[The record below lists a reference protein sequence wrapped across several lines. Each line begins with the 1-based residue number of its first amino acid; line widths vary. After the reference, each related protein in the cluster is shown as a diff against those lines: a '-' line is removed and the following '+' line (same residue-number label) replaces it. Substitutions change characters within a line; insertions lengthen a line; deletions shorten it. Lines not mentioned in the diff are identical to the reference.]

1 MRVFVIFSI
10 ALLAPLY
17 VSADV
22 IHLKNGR
29 TIWADHAR
37 DNGTKVEYDRGDD
50 SYAIPKASV
59 ERIEQG
65 GVPPQYAV
73 PASGPEDVGEMP
85 SLAPAENLKDQ
96 DSITGKVV
104 HDGKIDVDALR
115 VIEQEGSAPA
125 ATAYYV
131 AGKFEFE
138 HANFSKAQTYLE
150 TALRFDS
157 ENATVLNY
165 LAAVLV
171 RTGNSSAAL
180 PYAQRAVRIAP
191 DSADTLAVLGYAQY
205 ASDRIPD
212 AIRSWKKSLQ
222 IRPDATVQ
230 ALMEKAQRDATAEA
244 EFSQNESSH
253 FSLKYEGKQ
262 TSGEFR
268 RALIATLEAEY
279 DDLVRQLGVA
289 PRSTIAVILYTDQA
303 FFDVTQAPSWSGAVN
318 DGKLR
323 IPVDGVS
330 SVTPELARVLKHE
343 LAHSFINQVAAG
355 RCPHW
360 LNEGVAQAL
369 EPKTVPDGRKLA
381 GLYKTQREIPLNVLE
396 GSFMRFSNE
405 EAYVAYLE
413 SLAAVQYI
421 VDTYGMSDVRRIL
434 ERIGEGSSA
443 EAALRATIHSDYGQF
458 EDEVGKYLA
467 DKYGS

>member
-37 DNGTKVEYDRGDD
+37 ENGTKVEYDRGED

-73 PASGPEDVGEMP
+73 PGGGSKDVGELP
-85 SLAPAENLKDQ
+85 SFAPAENLKNE
-96 DSITGKVV
+96 DSTAARIVR
-104 HDGKIDVDALR
+104 DGKIDSDALR
-115 VIEQEGSAPA
+115 ATEQEGSAAA

-230 ALMEKAQRDATAEA
+230 ALLEKAQRDATAEA

-262 TSGEFR
+262 TSDAFR
-268 RALIATLEAEY
+268 RALIVALEAEY
-279 DDLVRQLGVA
+279 DDLVRDLGVA
-289 PRSTIAVILYTDQA
+289 PRTIAVILYTDQA

-330 SVTPELARVLKHE
+330 TVTPELARVLKHE
-343 LAHSFINQVAAG
+343 LAHSFINQAAAG

-369 EPKTVPDGRKLA
+369 EPKTISDGRRLA
-381 GLYKTQREIPLNVLE
+381 DLYKTQREIPLNVLE
-396 GSFMRFSNE
+396 GSFMRFSNA

-443 EAALRATIHSDYGQF
+443 EAALRATMHSDYGQF

-467 DKYGS
+467 VKYGS